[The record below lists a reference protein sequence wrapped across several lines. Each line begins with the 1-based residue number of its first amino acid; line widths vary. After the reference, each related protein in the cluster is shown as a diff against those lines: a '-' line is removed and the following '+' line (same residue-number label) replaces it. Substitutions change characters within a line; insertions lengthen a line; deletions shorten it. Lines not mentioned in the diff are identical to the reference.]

1 MDKLAEIKHQF
12 EECQTLLARNQT
24 SILNN
29 GEPDS
34 IRTLYI
40 ALSRLVEQTFA
51 EYHIEF
57 FFTRDYFKL
66 FCDVYQ
72 TLKKFDPDVS
82 IKLFELVQLIVT
94 NTKNASDLRNVCS
107 LEGFS
112 MFFRMNFDFASN
124 DETVDYFVNIAKSL
138 ILKLDSSSSCESVKP
153 VIELALSLSRHR
165 DNLVRTTVRNIILAL
180 VRLDNPSIR
189 EYVKQFPFRFF
200 FIDLIREIKEKVFSL
215 DRCILEEK
223 VKEIQDAIY
232 FIQESF
238 QFLDEVIH
246 CALDNS
252 TKQFVANLIFV
263 GIFMQ
268 VLLPAF
274 RNEIKIIGGHFLGIN
289 TVLFVLDSV
298 FAWVQSPI
306 IIRHVVFDM
315 LLNDNLVLDKN
326 EIFDMN
332 LFFEA
337 TPKEIGSKHFFQNL
351 GDIFLFAPSS
361 YVREDMPDSIPV
373 LLSSQVKG
381 KVFQTLLAFFKSKDD
396 NMILITTNIFM
407 HIFTYS
413 KITFDVSMIGTLEK
427 IIELLKMDPSLR
439 LITCENLCRVF
450 HYVVKNSTQK
460 SPELPK
466 LVFPL
471 LEMKTRNIKK
481 ILETD
486 KFCELLTARFRKVAH
501 ECDRE
506 NFFESYRPSVLTW
519 LALYN
524 YNYSAMQSK
533 DLRYIGLDY
542 KVELND
548 EEYIEAEV
556 RLFILFKNLRYS
568 IFDDSILLDFEKNIP
583 KVYSELYA
591 SIDNPNF
598 VEGATLLLNFEH
610 DKHLV
615 RLFSGESTETGHAG
629 AKLYLASFGRD
640 LILIEEVDKSQRL
653 YRIIFREYYANVI
666 YYIHR
671 SNPRQMNLTLK
682 SKVKFWGV
690 IFTTAQVCL
699 QAKNLLDDIFKDFMG
714 KEKHFIATFLK
725 KYETDIVA

>member
-24 SILNN
+24 SILNS
-29 GEPDS
+29 GQPDS
-34 IRTLYI
+34 VRALYL

-66 FCDVYQ
+66 LCEVHQ
-72 TLKKFDPDVS
+72 TLKNFDSDVS
-82 IKLFELVQLIVT
+82 IKLFELVQLIIT
-94 NTKNASDLRNVCS
+94 NTKTAGDLRNVCA
-107 LEGFS
+107 LEGFG
-112 MFFRMNFDFASN
+112 MFFRKNFDFTSN
-124 DETVDYFVNIAKSL
+124 DETVDYFVNVAKSL
-138 ILKLDSSSSCESVKP
+138 ILKLDSFSNCESVRP
-153 VIELALSLSRHR
+153 VIELSLSLARHR

-180 VRLDNPSIR
+180 VRLDNPSIK
-189 EYVKQFPFRFF
+189 EYVRQFPFRFF

-223 VKEIQDAIY
+223 VKEIQDTIY

-238 QFLDEVIH
+238 QFLDEVIY
-246 CALDNS
+246 CALDLD

-274 RNEIKIIGGHFLGIN
+274 RSEIKIIGGHFLGIN

-298 FAWVQSPI
+298 FAWVQSAI
-306 IIRHVVFDM
+306 VIRNVVFDM
-315 LLNDNLVLDKN
+315 LLNDNLLLDKS
-326 EIFDMN
+326 EICDMR

-337 TPKEIGSKHFFQNL
+337 SPKEIASKSFFQSL
-351 GDIFLFAPSS
+351 GTTLLFASNISAHEEVSETLPAL
-361 YVREDMPDSIPV
+361 RA
-373 LLSSQVKG
+373 SQIKG

-396 NMILITTNIFM
+396 NMILITTNIFL
-407 HIFTYS
+407 HIVGFV
-413 KITFDVSMIGTLEK
+413 KITFDMPMIGTLEK
-427 IIELLKMDPSLR
+427 IMELLKMDPSLR

-450 HYVVKNSTQK
+450 HCIVKNSTHK
-460 SPELPK
+460 IPELPK

-471 LEMKTRNIKK
+471 LELKARNIKK
-481 ILETD
+481 ILDAD
-486 KFCELLTARFRKVAH
+486 KFCELLTARFKKIAH

-506 NFFESYRPSVLTW
+506 TFFESLCPSVLTW

-556 RLFILFKNLRYS
+556 RLFILFKNLRYNL
-568 IFDDSILLDFEKNIP
+568 FEDSVLLDFEKNIP
-583 KVYSELYA
+583 IVYSELYA

-598 VEGATLLLNFEH
+598 IEGATLLLNFDH
-610 DKHLV
+610 DKHMV
-615 RLFSGESTETGHAG
+615 RLFSGESTETGHTG

-653 YRIIFREYYANVI
+653 YRILFREYYANVI

-714 KEKHFIATFLK
+714 KEKHFIATILK